1 MTDPTRSPA
10 VPPRAAVA
18 LGLAT
23 VVMAVAIGGATGH
36 RPDTP
41 LEQPSAASP
50 SPPVQGHPSAFTGGG
65 GPRPG
70 DTSAPPG
77 PTGTPDLRS
86 VRDLGWAREA
96 PALDPPPPAL
106 DPPAL
111 DPPPPVLDPS
121 SPALDPPPQ
130 PGRFAIDLFQKGDF
144 VSQARADWCVPASIL
159 AMMNMIDPDGDRR
172 TPTQRKLDRL
182 ARSLSTARLRGAGS
196 EPEGWAGSL
205 NRLGVGPY
213 EVRAERTRSAAIAA
227 AARALRLTGRPVG
240 LLIWRGAHA
249 WVMSGF
255 RATADPA
262 FTDDFRVTDIHVVDP
277 WHPRVSSIWGPAQPP
292 DAIIPVRRLAQDYL
306 AWRRPAVRYPEK
318 DGRFVLVV
326 PVAETPAVGADRS

>member
-1 MTDPTRSPA
+1 MTDPSRTLERPI
-10 VPPRAAVA
+10 RHAAVA
-18 LGLAT
+18 LGLA
-23 VVMAVAIGGATGH
+23 VAVMASAIGYAAGH
-36 RPDTP
+36 RPDPP
-41 LEQPSAASP
+41 LPQLPSPSASP
-50 SPPVQGHPSAFTGGG
+50 SVQSSPSAVAASG
-65 GPRPG
+65 GPRSIHA
-70 DTSAPPG
+70 SAPPDQTGTSHLRATPG
-77 PTGTPDLRS
+77 PTATTDLAG
-86 VRDLGWAREA
+86 RDT
-96 PALDPPPPAL
+96 PALNPPPK
-106 DPPAL
+106 
-111 DPPPPVLDPS
+111 
-121 SPALDPPPQ
+121 
-130 PGRFAIDLFQKGDF
+130 PGRFAIDLFEKGDF

-182 ARSLSTARLRGAGS
+182 ARRLSTARLRGAGS

-205 NRLGVGPY
+205 NRLGLGPY
-213 EVRAERTRSAAIAA
+213 EVRAERTRGAAIAA

-262 FTDDFRVTDIHVVDP
+262 YTDDFRVTHIYVLDP
-277 WHPRVSSIWGPAQPP
+277 WYPRVSSIWGPAQPP
-292 DAIIPVRRLAQDYL
+292 DAIVPVRRLAQDYL

-326 PVAETPAVGADRS
+326 PVAETPAVGADGS